1 MNIQLFNEP
10 CFDAFKK
17 LPDQSV
23 DMVCVDPPYGTTTIE
38 WDKTLDFKV
47 MWEELERIVKPK
59 GNIII
64 FGSQPFTSL
73 VIASKIDW
81 FRHELIWNKN
91 KCGSPGLAKYRP
103 QKVHENIMVFSKDS
117 GGTYNPIMEEGEAY
131 KREAKDKEKGYG
143 TGKNSHGYGFGN
155 NGKVYLGGENHGTR
169 YPKSILHASRNFSA
183 QQTVHPTQKPTN
195 VLNWLIMTYS
205 NPGDTV
211 MDFTMGSGSCGVSA
225 KLTGRNFVGIEM
237 TDEYFKIAEKRINE
251 APESTVS
258 ITDKQLSTQL
268 PDGVQT
274 TPDQKYEQGVLDEI
288 RNPDKKKIVKS
299 KGKPKKQSTVE
310 LSPLFEEKS
319 S

>member
-1 MNIQLFNEP
+1 MTTTLYNND
-10 CFDAFKK
+10 CFTAFSHI
-17 LPDQSV
+17 PDQSI
-23 DMVCVDPPYGTTTIE
+23 DLVCVDPPYGTTAIE
-38 WDKTLDFKV
+38 WDKTLDFAK
-47 MWEELERIVKPK
+47 MWAELERIVKPK

-73 VIASKIDW
+73 VVASKIDW

-103 QKVHENIMVFSKDS
+103 QKVHENILVFSKES
-117 GGTYNPIMEEGEAY
+117 GGTYNPIMEEGEPY

-143 TGKNSHGYGFGN
+143 TGRNSHNYGFSN
-155 NGKVYLGGENHGTR
+155 NKPFLGGENHGTR

-211 MDFTMGSGSCGVSA
+211 LDFTMGSGSCGVSA
-225 KLTGRNFVGIEM
+225 KLTARNFVGIEM
-237 TDEYFKIAEKRINE
+237 DQGYYNIAQERIDAAE
-251 APESTVS
+251 WDTVKAA
-258 ITDKQLSTQL
+258 DKQLSTQL

-274 TPDQKYEQGVLDEI
+274 TPDVKYEQGVLDGI
-288 RNPDKKKIVKS
+288 RNPDKKK
-299 KGKPKKQSTVE
+299 KPTSN
-310 LSPLFEEKS
+310 LFIEEE
-319 S
+319 

>member
-1 MNIQLFNEP
+1 MTATLYNND
-10 CFDAFKK
+10 CFTAFSHI
-17 LPDQSV
+17 PDQSI
-23 DMVCVDPPYGTTTIE
+23 DLVCVDPPYGTTAIE
-38 WDKTLDFKV
+38 WDKTLDFAK
-47 MWEELERIVKPK
+47 MWAELERIVKPK

-73 VIASKIDW
+73 VVASKIDW

-103 QKVHENIMVFSKDS
+103 QKVHENILVFSKES
-117 GGTYNPIMEEGEAY
+117 GGTYNPIMEEGEPY

-143 TGKNSHGYGFGN
+143 TGRNSHNYGFSN
-155 NGKVYLGGENHGTR
+155 NKPFLGGENHGTR

-211 MDFTMGSGSCGVSA
+211 LDFTMGSGSCGVSA

-237 TDEYFKIAEKRINE
+237 DQGYYNIAQERIDAAE
-251 APESTVS
+251 WDSVKSA
-258 ITDKQLSTQL
+258 DKQLSTQL

-274 TPDQKYEQGVLDEI
+274 TPDVKYEQGVLDGI
-288 RNPDKKKIVKS
+288 RNPDKKK
-299 KGKPKKQSTVE
+299 KPTSN
-310 LSPLFEEKS
+310 LFIEEE
-319 S
+319 

>member
-1 MNIQLFNEP
+1 MTTTLYNND
-10 CFDAFKK
+10 CFTAFSHI
-17 LPDQSV
+17 PDQSI
-23 DMVCVDPPYGTTTIE
+23 DLVCVDPPYGTTAIE
-38 WDKTLDFKV
+38 WDKTLDFAK
-47 MWEELERIVKPK
+47 MWAELERIVKPK

-73 VIASKIDW
+73 VVASKIDW

-103 QKVHENIMVFSKDS
+103 QKVHENILVFSKES
-117 GGTYNPIMEEGEAY
+117 GGTYNPIMEAGEPY

-143 TGKNSHGYGFGN
+143 TGRNSHNYGFSN
-155 NGKVYLGGENHGTR
+155 NKPFLGGENHGTR

-211 MDFTMGSGSCGVSA
+211 LDFTMGSGSCGVSA

-237 TDEYFKIAEKRINE
+237 DQGYYNIAQERIDAAEWN
-251 APESTVS
+251 TVTS
-258 ITDKQLSTQL
+258 ADKQLSTQL

-274 TPDQKYEQGVLDEI
+274 TPDVKYEQGVLDGI
-288 RNPDKKKIVKS
+288 RNPDKKK
-299 KGKPKKQSTVE
+299 KPTSDLFVE
-310 LSPLFEEKS
+310 EE
-319 S
+319 

>member
-1 MNIQLFNEP
+1 MTTTLYNND
-10 CFDAFKK
+10 CFTAFSHI
-17 LPDQSV
+17 PDQSI
-23 DMVCVDPPYGTTTIE
+23 DLVCVDPPYGTTAIE
-38 WDKTLDFKV
+38 WDKTLDFAK
-47 MWEELERIVKPK
+47 MWAELERIVKPK

-73 VIASKIDW
+73 VVASKIDW

-103 QKVHENIMVFSKDS
+103 QKVHENILVFSKES
-117 GGTYNPIMEEGEAY
+117 GGTYNPIMEEGEPY

-143 TGKNSHGYGFGN
+143 TGRNSHNYGFSN
-155 NGKVYLGGENHGTR
+155 KPFLGGENHGTR

-211 MDFTMGSGSCGVSA
+211 LDFTMGSGSCGVSA

-237 TDEYFKIAEKRINE
+237 DQGYYNIAQERIDAAE
-251 APESTVS
+251 WDTVKAA
-258 ITDKQLSTQL
+258 DKQLSTQL

-274 TPDQKYEQGVLDEI
+274 TPDVKYEQGVLDGI
-288 RNPDKKKIVKS
+288 RNPDKKK
-299 KGKPKKQSTVE
+299 KPTSN
-310 LSPLFEEKS
+310 LFIEEE
-319 S
+319 

>member
-1 MNIQLFNEP
+1 MTTTLYNND
-10 CFDAFKK
+10 CFTAFSHI
-17 LPDQSV
+17 PDQSI
-23 DMVCVDPPYGTTTIE
+23 DLVCVDPPYGTTAIE
-38 WDKTLDFKV
+38 WDKTLDFTK
-47 MWEELERIVKPK
+47 MWAELERIVKPK

-73 VIASKIDW
+73 VVASKIDW

-103 QKVHENIMVFSKDS
+103 QKVHENILVFSKES
-117 GGTYNPIMEEGEAY
+117 GGTYNPIMEEGEPY

-143 TGKNSHGYGFGN
+143 TGRNSHNYGFSN
-155 NGKVYLGGENHGTR
+155 NKPFLGGENHGTR

-211 MDFTMGSGSCGVSA
+211 LDFTMGSGSCGVSA

-237 TDEYFKIAEKRINE
+237 DQGYYNIAQERIDAAE
-251 APESTVS
+251 WDTVKAA
-258 ITDKQLSTQL
+258 DKQLSTQL

-274 TPDQKYEQGVLDEI
+274 TPDVKYEQGVLDGI
-288 RNPDKKKIVKS
+288 RNPDKKK
-299 KGKPKKQSTVE
+299 KPTSN
-310 LSPLFEEKS
+310 LFIEEE
-319 S
+319 

>member
-1 MNIQLFNEP
+1 MNITLFNEA

-17 LPDQSV
+17 IPDQSV
-23 DMVCVDPPYGTTTIE
+23 DMVCVDPPYGTTSIE
-38 WDKTLDFKV
+38 WDKVLDHKV
-47 MWEELERIVKPK
+47 MWAELERIVKPK

-73 VIASKIDW
+73 VIASKIEW

-91 KCGSPGLAKYRP
+91 KCGSPGLAKFRP
-103 QKVHENIMVFSKDS
+103 QKVHENIMVFSKES

-155 NGKVYLGGENHGTR
+155 NGKPYLGGENHGTR

-211 MDFTMGSGSCGVSA
+211 MDFTMGSGGCGVSA
-225 KLTGRNFVGIEM
+225 KLTGRNFIGIEM
-237 TDEYFKIAEKRINE
+237 TKEYFDIATTRITAAEENVV
-251 APESTVS
+251 ST
-258 ITDKQLSTQL
+258 TDKQLSTQL
-268 PDGVQT
+268 PEGVQT
-274 TPDQKYEQGVLDEI
+274 TPDQKYEQGTLESI
-288 RNPDKKKIVKS
+288 RNPS
-299 KGKPKKQSTVE
+299 ATPKPKQAKKDKQSPP
-310 LSPLFEEKS
+310 LNPLFEETK
-319 S
+319 

>member
-1 MNIQLFNEP
+1 MTTTLYNND
-10 CFDAFKK
+10 CFTAFSHI
-17 LPDQSV
+17 PDQSI
-23 DMVCVDPPYGTTTIE
+23 DLVCVDPPYGTTAIE
-38 WDKTLDFKV
+38 WDKTLDFAK
-47 MWEELERIVKPK
+47 MWAELERIVKPK

-73 VIASKIDW
+73 VVASKIDW

-103 QKVHENIMVFSKDS
+103 QKVHENILVFSKES
-117 GGTYNPIMEEGEAY
+117 GGTYNPIMEEGEPY

-143 TGKNSHGYGFGN
+143 TGRNSHNYGFSN
-155 NGKVYLGGENHGTR
+155 NKPFLGGENHGTR

-211 MDFTMGSGSCGVSA
+211 LDFTMGSGSCGVSA

-237 TDEYFKIAEKRINE
+237 DQGYYNIAQERIDAAE
-251 APESTVS
+251 WDTVKAA
-258 ITDKQLSTQL
+258 DKQLSTQL

-274 TPDQKYEQGVLDEI
+274 TPDVKYEQGVLDGI
-288 RNPDKKKIVKS
+288 RNPDKKK
-299 KGKPKKQSTVE
+299 KPTSN
-310 LSPLFEEKS
+310 LFIEEE
-319 S
+319 

>member
-1 MNIQLFNEP
+1 MTATLYNND
-10 CFDAFKK
+10 CFTAFSHI
-17 LPDQSV
+17 PDQSI
-23 DMVCVDPPYGTTTIE
+23 DLVCVDPPYGTTAIE
-38 WDKTLDFKV
+38 WDKTLDFAK
-47 MWEELERIVKPK
+47 MWAELERIVKPK

-73 VIASKIDW
+73 VVASKIDW

-103 QKVHENIMVFSKDS
+103 QKVHENILVFSKES
-117 GGTYNPIMEEGEAY
+117 GGTYNPIMEEGEPY

-143 TGKNSHGYGFGN
+143 TGRNSHNYGFSN
-155 NGKVYLGGENHGTR
+155 NKPFLGGENHGTR

-211 MDFTMGSGSCGVSA
+211 LDFTMGSGSCGVSA

-237 TDEYFKIAEKRINE
+237 DQGYYNIAQERIE
-251 APESTVS
+251 AAEWNTVTS
-258 ITDKQLSTQL
+258 ADKQLSTQL

-274 TPDQKYEQGVLDEI
+274 TPDVKYEQGVLDGI
-288 RNPDKKKIVKS
+288 RNPDKKK
-299 KGKPKKQSTVE
+299 KPTSDLFVE
-310 LSPLFEEKS
+310 EE
-319 S
+319 

>member
-1 MNIQLFNEP
+1 MTATLYNND
-10 CFDAFKK
+10 CFTAFSHIS
-17 LPDQSV
+17 DQSI
-23 DMVCVDPPYGTTTIE
+23 DLVCVDPPYGTTAIE
-38 WDKTLDFKV
+38 WDKTLDFAK
-47 MWEELERIVKPK
+47 MWAELERIVKPK

-73 VIASKIDW
+73 VVASKIDW

-103 QKVHENIMVFSKDS
+103 QKVHENILVFSKES
-117 GGTYNPIMEEGEAY
+117 GGTYNPIMEEGEPY

-143 TGKNSHGYGFGN
+143 TGRNSHNYGFSN
-155 NGKVYLGGENHGTR
+155 NKPFLGGENHGTR

-211 MDFTMGSGSCGVSA
+211 LDFTMGSGSCGVSA

-237 TDEYFKIAEKRINE
+237 DQGYYNIAQERIDAAE
-251 APESTVS
+251 WDTVKAA
-258 ITDKQLSTQL
+258 DKQLSTQL

-274 TPDQKYEQGVLDEI
+274 TPDVKYEQGVLDGI
-288 RNPDKKKIVKS
+288 RNPDKKK
-299 KGKPKKQSTVE
+299 KPTSN
-310 LSPLFEEKS
+310 LFIEEE
-319 S
+319 